1 VSLAKSDSST
11 PLIADSVPSS
21 LDHSSTTSG
30 PGPCH
35 RVCIWTRR
43 HRTSCCSKP
52 CAKPNHYMLYASIPI
67 TPNWSN
73 TSGALSC
80 RQRPSADTSNLP
92 CYSSPATGSH
102 VSSFTHSRSAFI
114 RGYGATAARLTPDQ
128 KVASSNLS
136 GLTFSLRGIFSR
148 ATQEFG
154 LIFVLQEHQH
164 FCSPWAYFMARS
176 GHLPISIGTART
188 LENCGRKCLGNNMDQ
203 IIVPDIRLEWLCEW
217 ARTRKGSRD
226 ASTQFRGDL
235 AEPGI

>member
-80 RQRPSADTSNLP
+80 RQRSSADTSNLP

-102 VSSFTHSRSAFI
+102 VSSFTHSRQ
-114 RGYGATAARLTPDQ
+114 RRPGAVHSSEGWGFESLWPHFFFAGDFLPGNARIWIDFR
-128 KVASSNLS
+128 VARTS
-136 GLTFSLRGIFSR
+136 TFLFALGIFHGAKRPS
-148 ATQEFG
+148 A
-154 LIFVLQEHQH
+154 H
-164 FCSPWAYFMARS
+164 FNRH
-176 GHLPISIGTART
+176 G
-188 LENCGRKCLGNNMDQ
+188 EN
-203 IIVPDIRLEWLCEW
+203 
-217 ARTRKGSRD
+217 T
-226 ASTQFRGDL
+226 
-235 AEPGI
+235 

>member
-1 VSLAKSDSST
+1 MPQQPRYGFQCEWFHPFSA
-11 PLIADSVPSS
+11 A
-21 LDHSSTTSG
+21 
-30 PGPCH
+30 
-35 RVCIWTRR
+35 
-43 HRTSCCSKP
+43 
-52 CAKPNHYMLYASIPI
+52 AS
-67 TPNWSN
+67 WG
-73 TSGALSC
+73 GA
-80 RQRPSADTSNLP
+80 
-92 CYSSPATGSH
+92 
-102 VSSFTHSRSAFI
+102 VI
-114 RGYGATAARLTPDQ
+114 RGYGATAVRLTPDQ
-128 KVASSNLS
+128 KVGSSNLS

-226 ASTQFRGDL
+226 ASTQFRGDPCRAWHMKHKVDTL
-235 AEPGI
+235 GFEPRAFRMRSGCDTITPRAHLLKRSWACRAIGRALQR